1 VPFGDVQRCG
11 WVSSVLAE
19 VYPMSFA
26 AVQEHVSVLE
36 GAGLVSKHRHGRERL
51 VRGDVTAVRVA
62 AGLLDD
68 ERTWRDRVARIE
80 DLLGRT
86 RPDIRR

>member
-1 VPFGDVQRCG
+1 
-11 WVSSVLAE
+11 
-19 VYPMSFA
+19 MSFA
-26 AVQEHVSVLE
+26 AVQEHVSVLA

-80 DLLGRT
+80 DLLAG
-86 RPDIRR
+86 PDQTFVGDQMDGTDPPDEGVSS